1 MITLNIHHRT
11 TYSFRQ
17 PVSLLPHRLM
27 LRPRESRD
35 VRLISSTLALT
46 PSATVTWAQDVF
58 GNAVAMATF
67 AGMAESLLID
77 SVTEIQLNAAPWPVF
92 DIAGSAIFYPFRY
105 SDDEWTDLGAL
116 AAQQYPDADGRLR
129 NWTQGFVRSNPTDTL
144 SLLKDICAGVGERI
158 SYQSRE
164 MEGTQ
169 SPTQT
174 LERGWGSC
182 RDFAVLFVEA
192 ARSLG
197 FGARIVSGY
206 LYDPGQNSVGSSGAF
221 VRSNPTDTLSLLK
234 DICAGVGERISYQ
247 SREMEGTQSP
257 TQTLERGWGS
267 CRDFAVLFVEAAR
280 SLGFGA
286 RIVSGYL
293 YDPGQNSVGS
303 SGAGSTHAWA
313 EVFLPGA
320 GWITFDPTNRS
331 VGSFNLVPVAVA
343 RDIRQAM
350 PVSGS
355 FVGMTDSF
363 QGMWVEVVVAS

>member
-11 TYSFRQ
+11 TYRFRQ

-46 PSATVTWAQDVF
+46 PTATVTWAQDVF

-67 AGMAESLLID
+67 AAMAESLLID
-77 SVTEIQLNAAPWPVF
+77 SVTEIQLNAAAWPVF
-92 DIAGSAIFYPFRY
+92 DIAGSAISYPFRY

-116 AAQQYPDADGRLR
+116 ATQQYSDVDGRLR
-129 NWTQGFVRSNPTDTL
+129 NWARGFVRGNPTDTL
-144 SLLKDICAGVGERI
+144 SLLKDMCAGVGEWI
-158 SYQSRE
+158 GYQSRE

-192 ARSLG
+192 TRSLG

-206 LYDPGQNSVGSSGAF
+206 LYDPGQNSF
-221 VRSNPTDTLSLLK
+221 
-234 DICAGVGERISYQ
+234 
-247 SREMEGTQSP
+247 
-257 TQTLERGWGS
+257 
-267 CRDFAVLFVEAAR
+267 
-280 SLGFGA
+280 
-286 RIVSGYL
+286 
-293 YDPGQNSVGS
+293 GS

-313 EVFLPGA
+313 EVFVPGA

-343 RDIRQAM
+343 RDIRRAM

-355 FVGMTDSF
+355 FVGMTNSF
-363 QGMWVEVVVAS
+363 QGMWAEVAVTS